1 MGTNFYFFT
10 RIKANAE
17 KTAPISYKLVDEPD
31 FGYEIHLA
39 KTSAGWLPL
48 FDSNYNHI
56 KSVKQMKE
64 IYESGDFEI
73 YDEYGDKYNWE
84 EFDKRVL
91 QHNGGVKGAIPV
103 THYDKGS
110 PNDRYYDPDMPD
122 HTPVSHFEY
131 GNGKYNSLYFADE
144 EGYEFSNDFS

>member
-10 RIKANAE
+10 KIKAKAE
-17 KTAPISYKLVDEPD
+17 AIAPISYKLVDDPD

-48 FDSNYNHI
+48 FDSNYDNI

-73 YDEYGDKYNWE
+73 YDEYGDKYSWK
-84 EFDKRVL
+84 EFDGRVL
-91 QHNGGVKGAIPV
+91 KHNGGVKGVIP
-103 THYDKGS
+103 TKKINPPES
-110 PNDRYYDPDMPD
+110 RYIDPDMPD

-131 GNGKYNSLYFADE
+131 GNGKYARDFFKDE
-144 EGYEFSNDFS
+144 EGYEFSNDFC